1 MTNISFDNPLLLL
14 AIIPAAAIIIV
25 PFFLIRNK
33 DNKTL
38 GWNLSL
44 CLHLAIVLLVS
55 LAVAG
60 ICSTSILTK
69 TSVYVLAD
77 VSYSSDRNLDEIDGY
92 IQDINESLPINSR
105 LGIVCFGN
113 NPVILTSLGRPIRS
127 VKEAKVDNT
136 GTDIVGA
143 LDYVGNL
150 FKDDSIKRVVLI
162 TDGNDTAGHEP
173 GELAA
178 AVARLTD
185 AGVKIDTIFLDNSLT
200 ENEVEAQVTD
210 VSVDSTVYLGRKSQ
224 AKILLQTSVP
234 MGVRLEI
241 FGRSMTEQDSE
252 FESIT
257 HSIELLEA
265 GMTTVTVDLPT
276 THPDSYEYKAV
287 VTADGDISSY
297 NNEYLFTQTIVGK
310 PQILLI
316 TGESKD
322 KTEVEQ
328 FYGNSADIDS
338 YLVTP
343 SNNNV
348 PFTIEHLIKYDEIVI
363 SNVDIRNINNINA
376 LIDSLDIV
384 IAQYGKSLLTMG
396 DLNLQSDQEDP
407 IFKKFTE
414 LLPITYGSASQEG
427 RLYTIVLDV
436 SHSMFY
442 AMKHTIAKEAA
453 IKLLSVMDGNDY
465 VSLVTFSGQVH
476 VHTPAL
482 VKNCR
487 EDLVNYINSLST
499 EHGTDIGLG
508 LEEALKTVQTLNL
521 KENRIMLISDGFS
534 FDDTVSAVS
543 AAKKLANAGAVLST
557 ICTYI
562 PSDGDGGLAAMQE
575 IAATSKGG
583 KCYQVQRPS
592 DVSGLVFGTLSNDVT
607 QALVNVSSTVN
618 IDMYKDD
625 VVKGITSLPNVSK
638 YIQSAKKYDAVVPLS
653 VNYIRPSGYSQA
665 VPLYAYRTHGNGRVA
680 SFTSSLTGNWC
691 SQWGVENRKAL
702 LSNIFVSNTPDNR
715 TDAPYTVN
723 VSYDSHEAYIEI
735 LPAVLN
741 PKAVTTITI
750 IRPDGIKS
758 TRTLVFDSQKFS
770 YTFNTEQAG
779 TYTVNIT
786 YSYDEEKFSSSVSF
800 VMPYLPEYD
809 AFANFDKSVV
819 YKFMRGAGTI
829 TENGIPNLENDKNE
843 IATYKRSYVIP
854 LLIAA
859 GALFITDVAIRKL
872 KITKKRKNN
881 TERKENG

>member
-14 AIIPAAAIIIV
+14 LIIPVAVIIIV

-44 CLHLAIVLLVS
+44 CLHIVIILLVS

-60 ICSTSILTK
+60 FCSSSVLTK

-77 VSYSSDRNLDEIDGY
+77 VSYSSDRNLDRIDEYIEEIND
-92 IQDINESLPINSR
+92 SLPVNSK
-105 LGIVCFGN
+105 LGVVCFGSD
-113 NPVILTSLGRPIRS
+113 PVILTSPGRPLRS

-136 GTDIVGA
+136 ATDIVGA

-178 AVARLTD
+178 AVARLTE
-185 AGVKIDTIFLDNSLT
+185 AGVKIDTIFMDNSLSGEET
-200 ENEVEAQVTD
+200 EVQISDALL
-210 VSVDSTVYLGRKSQ
+210 DSTVYLGRSSKV
-224 AKILLQTSVP
+224 KLLLQTSAP
-234 MGVRLEI
+234 MGVRLEV
-241 FGRSMTEQDSE
+241 FVRSLTQPNSE
-252 FESIT
+252 FESIGHT
-257 HSIELLEA
+257 IELLEA
-265 GMTTVTVDLPT
+265 GMTTITVPLPT
-276 THPDSYEYKAV
+276 TNPDTFEYRAV

-297 NNEYLFTQTIVGK
+297 NNEYLFTQTVVGK
-310 PQILLI
+310 PQILHI
-316 TGESKD
+316 TGSAD
-322 KTEVEQ
+322 DRTTIQ
-328 FYGNSADIDS
+328 TMYGISADIDS

-348 PFTIEHLIKYDEIVI
+348 PFTIEHLIKYDEIII
-363 SNVDIRNINNINA
+363 SNLDIRDINNVNA

-384 IAQYGKSLLTMG
+384 IAQYGKSLITMG
-396 DLNLQSDQEDP
+396 DLKLQTDREDP
-407 IFKKFTE
+407 VFKKFTE
-414 LLPITYGSASQEG
+414 LLPVTYGSASQEG

-442 AMKHTIAKEAA
+442 AMKHAIAKEAA

-465 VSLVTFSGQVH
+465 ISLVTFSGEIH

-487 EDLVNYINSLST
+487 EDLVSYINSIDT

-508 LEEALKTVQTLNL
+508 LEEALKTIQALNL
-521 KENRIMLISDGFS
+521 KENRVMLISDGFS
-534 FDDTVSAVS
+534 FDNTINAID
-543 AAKKLANAGAVLST
+543 AAKKLSSAGAVLST

-562 PSDGDGGLAAMQE
+562 PSDGSGGLSAMQS

-583 KCYQVQRPS
+583 KCYQVSSPS
-592 DVSGLVFGTLSNDVT
+592 QVAGLVFGTVSNDVT
-607 QALVNVSSTVN
+607 QALVSVSSTVN
-618 IDMYKDD
+618 IDMYKDA

-653 VNYIRPSGYSQA
+653 VNYIRSSGYSQA
-665 VPLYAYRTHGNGRVA
+665 VPLYAYRSHGNGKVS
-680 SFTSSLTGNWC
+680 SFTSSLAGNWC
-691 SQWGVENRKAL
+691 SLWGTAVKQTM
-702 LSNIFVSNTPDNR
+702 LSNIFTTNTPETRNE
-715 TDAPYTVN
+715 APYTVN
-723 VSYDSHEAYIEI
+723 VSFDSHKAYIEI
-735 LPAVLN
+735 IPSVLN
-741 PKAVTTITI
+741 PEALTTITI
-750 IRPDGIKS
+750 IRPNGIKS
-758 TRTLVFDSQKFS
+758 TRTLEFDSQKFS
-770 YTFNTEQAG
+770 YTFDTEQAG
-779 TYTVNIT
+779 TFTVNIT
-786 YSYDEEKFSSSVSF
+786 YAYDEEKFSSSTSF

-829 TENGIPNLENDKNE
+829 TEDGIPSLENDKNE

-859 GALFITDVAIRKL
+859 GLLFIADIIIRKL
-872 KITKKRKNN
+872 KITKKR
-881 TERKENG
+881 RNGANK